1 MAERDAATPTP
12 PPTPPT
18 PPTAQAQQPTEQP
31 PPPPRRDNIPQQQP
45 PRRDNKA
52 QNKAQAPRRQAPRR
66 DGAREAPPRRA
77 WTRLGA
83 DGADAFAV
91 VSYNVLSQKL
101 LEAHRE
107 LYAPWKDCDARRR
120 SAATARELRGY
131 RAALLCLQEVEPEFV
146 DAATGAVARGARCF
160 APSAPPRTDGCLVVW
175 DSRAFRCREAS
186 ALVLDAGEAKVNAA
200 AVAALEHRGG
210 AVLVVASAHLLFNPN
225 RADLRLKQAVQLLA
239 EVDRLRRAHAAAGVV
254 LCGDLNASPGSAVYA
269 LLARGRVA
277 AAALEER
284 ATTGATTREQPHAQ
298 SGHKGSGTASQPVY
312 DASDAGGVLESP
324 LGPLASAYAEPL
336 GSLPSAAGE
345 PAFTTYIG
353 RGTKGAVDYVFHA
366 GLRAVGRFELLPRW
380 LLRQSD
386 GLPAGALAS
395 DHMALVARLAL
406 PDGPRRRR
414 ADGPNKKPR
423 GVTR

>member
-1 MAERDAATPTP
+1 MPI
-12 PPTPPT
+12 T
-18 PPTAQAQQPTEQP
+18 PPTAQAQQPAAQP
-31 PPPPRRDNIPQQQP
+31 PPPPRRDNKAQL
-45 PRRDNKA
+45 PRRD
-52 QNKAQAPRRQAPRR
+52 NKAQAPRRQAPRR
-66 DGAREAPPRRA
+66 DGAHEAPPRRA

-175 DSRAFRCREAS
+175 DSHTFRCREAS

-239 EVDRLRRAHAAAGVV
+239 EVDRLDQRRKAATDHRASAVWTDAQEAELQAALNAAAF
-254 LCGDLNASPGSAVYA
+254 
-269 LLARGRVA
+269 
-277 AAALEER
+277 
-284 ATTGATTREQPHAQ
+284 
-298 SGHKGSGTASQPVY
+298 GTAWVVGPP
-312 DASDAGGVLESP
+312 DAS
-324 LGPLASAYAEPL
+324 
-336 GSLPSAAGE
+336 
-345 PAFTTYIG
+345 
-353 RGTKGAVDYVFHA
+353 
-366 GLRAVGRFELLPRW
+366 
-380 LLRQSD
+380 
-386 GLPAGALAS
+386 
-395 DHMALVARLAL
+395 
-406 PDGPRRRR
+406 
-414 ADGPNKKPR
+414 
-423 GVTR
+423 